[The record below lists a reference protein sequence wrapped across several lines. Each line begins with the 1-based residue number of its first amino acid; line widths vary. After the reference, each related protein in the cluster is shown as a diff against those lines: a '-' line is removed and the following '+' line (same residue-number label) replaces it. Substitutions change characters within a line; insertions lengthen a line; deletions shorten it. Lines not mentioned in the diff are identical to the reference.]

1 MISASDRENAVMLI
15 KEAVSAG
22 ASLAKACNE
31 LGLDERTYYRWIR
44 LKKETRSY
52 DDLRPNAERKSPAN
66 KLTAEE
72 RKTVIETVNK
82 PEYASMPPC
91 ELVPAL
97 ADEGIY
103 IGSESTIYR
112 ILREEKCRIIEG
124 DLNHQESTTQQ
135 PIPLTDQIRSG
146 CGTLLI

>member
-1 MISASDRENAVMLI
+1 MISASDRKNAVMLI
-15 KEAVSAG
+15 DEAVASG

-31 LGLDERTYYRWIR
+31 LGIKERTYYRWIR
-44 LKKETRSY
+44 LKKETGSY
-52 DDLRPNAERKSPAN
+52 DDLRPNAERKAPAN
-66 KLTAEE
+66 KLSDEE
-72 RKTVIETVNK
+72 RQAVIKTVNK

-112 ILREEKCRIIEG
+112 ILREKKCKITAADLKPRKGIIPQ
-124 DLNHQESTTQQ
+124 HIQQ
-135 PIPLTDQIRSG
+135 MHQIRSG
-146 CGTLLI
+146 CGTLLT